1 MDFIVGKLGDAR
13 FIFNLFC
20 FALIG
25 RIARFFIVKW
35 AIKKAIVESL
45 NSPMAVSKMIRVF
58 VKAQDRDFDMRTK
71 KQAKNS
77 FELED
82 E

>member
-1 MDFIVGKLGDAR
+1 MDFIIGTLGIAG
-13 FIFNLFC
+13 FIFILFV

-25 RIARFFIVKW
+25 LIPLYFIVKW

-45 NSPMAVSKMIRVF
+45 DSPLVVIKMIRVL
-58 VKAQDRDFDMRTK
+58 VKAQDSDFDMRSN

-77 FELED
+77 FDLED
-82 E
+82 

>member
-1 MDFIVGKLGDAR
+1 MDFIIGTLGIAG
-13 FIFNLFC
+13 FIFILFV

-25 RIARFFIVKW
+25 LIPLYFIVKW

-45 NSPMAVSKMIRVF
+45 DSPMVVNKMISIL
-58 VKAQDRDFDMRTK
+58 VKAQDRDFDMRMK

-82 E
+82 

>member
-1 MDFIVGKLGDAR
+1 M
-13 FIFNLFC
+13 
-20 FALIG
+20 
-25 RIARFFIVKW
+25 KW

-45 NSPMAVSKMIRVF
+45 DSPMVVNKMISIL

>member
-1 MDFIVGKLGDAR
+1 M
-13 FIFNLFC
+13 
-20 FALIG
+20 
-25 RIARFFIVKW
+25 KW

-45 NSPMAVSKMIRVF
+45 DSPMVVNKMISLL
-58 VKAQDRDFDMRTK
+58 VKAQARDFDIRTR

>member
-1 MDFIVGKLGDAR
+1 MDFIIGTLGVAGL
-13 FIFNLFC
+13 IFVLFV

-25 RIARFFIVKW
+25 LIPVYFIVKW

-45 NSPMAVSKMIRVF
+45 DSPMVVNKMIRVL
-58 VKAQDRDFDMRTK
+58 VKAQDRDYDMRSN

-77 FELED
+77 FDLED
-82 E
+82 